1 MEMSYIDLLQ
11 KLKKDV
17 GSDHIPS
24 KEKADILNLISELE
38 FKLWKYSY

>member
-1 MEMSYIDLLQ
+1 MEMSYVDLLL
-11 KLKKDV
+11 KLRKDV
-17 GSDHIPS
+17 ESDPIPG

>member
-17 GSDHIPS
+17 ESDHIPS
-24 KEKADILNLISELE
+24 KEKANILNLISELE